1 MEKLRNSICFLCN
14 GPKTEL
20 YFRVS
25 KGLIKSGHR
34 VYFITTNRY
43 WYNWLIRN
51 SVKESTIFLFR
62 NKSNVTSKI
71 YDLKVEEI
79 IRQDRVLRYN
89 KNSESIIQQFLNNA
103 EIFLR
108 KNDINF
114 LTGEVTWAHEI
125 ALMRLSR
132 LENKI
137 KFIYPARVRI
147 PDNRFIF
154 LDDEYQSNILVR
166 KNPFINDK
174 SITVKPPDY
183 ILKSISNTNR
193 EQSIFGLFQK
203 FKNLIYNPYYDK
215 LDIMHLPNRWQ
226 RINYT
231 LKYYVNRW
239 MFRLLNTEENLSA
252 YLNQKHVLFPMHKQL
267 ESSIDVLGRYYN
279 DQLEIIKVICGI
291 LPLNYK
297 ILIKPHE
304 LALGDHSLS
313 FYTRIKKYS
322 NKCVIISPKLKS
334 KDLLENQNLIAIFT
348 VSGTIAM
355 EASAKKIMSF
365 CFNNVFFK
373 NKYIKKIDYEG
384 LRNINS
390 FQELM
395 KPNVGLD
402 EFEIKQKKIIENSYF
417 GSISDPSFNPDVLDP
432 ENIKNLIAAFLE
444 VLDR

>member
-1 MEKLRNSICFLCN
+1 M
-14 GPKTEL
+14 
-20 YFRVS
+20 
-25 KGLIKSGHR
+25 
-34 VYFITTNRY
+34 
-43 WYNWLIRN
+43 
-51 SVKESTIFLFR
+51 
-62 NKSNVTSKI
+62 
-71 YDLKVEEI
+71 
-79 IRQDRVLRYN
+79 
-89 KNSESIIQQFLNNA
+89 
-103 EIFLR
+103 
-108 KNDINF
+108 
-114 LTGEVTWAHEI
+114 
-125 ALMRLSR
+125 
-132 LENKI
+132 
-137 KFIYPARVRI
+137 
-147 PDNRFIF
+147 
-154 LDDEYQSNILVR
+154 
-166 KNPFINDK
+166 
-174 SITVKPPDY
+174 
-183 ILKSISNTNR
+183 
-193 EQSIFGLFQK
+193 
-203 FKNLIYNPYYDK
+203 
-215 LDIMHLPNRWQ
+215 
-226 RINYT
+226 
-231 LKYYVNRW
+231 
-239 MFRLLNTEENLSA
+239 
-252 YLNQKHVLFPMHKQL
+252 
-267 ESSIDVLGRYYN
+267 
-279 DQLEIIKVICGI
+279 
-291 LPLNYK
+291 
-297 ILIKPHE
+297 IKPHE